1 MVLGVSSEH
10 DESGAPVAPPS
21 EPLPPGYSG
30 VHIGGTLAVARG
42 DLLPAVLAVL
52 REHGTLYGWAGSR
65 GGARPLAGRGFA
77 YAVDAPGGAGERW
90 VVRHYRRGGAARWL
104 DDRYLR

>member
-30 VHIGGTLAVARG
+30 VHIGGTLAIARG

-65 GGARPLAGRGFA
+65 GGARP
-77 YAVDAPGGAGERW
+77 
-90 VVRHYRRGGAARWL
+90 RHSHELPTLYYHIEQLWARRL
-104 DDRYLR
+104 